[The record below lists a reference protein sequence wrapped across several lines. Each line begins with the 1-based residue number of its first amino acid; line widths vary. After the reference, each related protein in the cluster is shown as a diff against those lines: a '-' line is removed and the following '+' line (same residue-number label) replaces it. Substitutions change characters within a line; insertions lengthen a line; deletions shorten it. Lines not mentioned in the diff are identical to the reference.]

1 MKKILSLIVIATM
14 MAVST
19 CLPVYAYTDSSL
31 NFNGATS
38 NNVFGDLLDWT
49 GVIFE
54 NVDNSGIFDMKGSLA
69 VGGNVTTSGG
79 FTISNPQNPNIDD
92 VAFLVNGKANING
105 YGSVTGKTV
114 LGSADGNN
122 YRLSNITSSETTN
135 GKYTVADS
143 SNYFSNAKNTAY
155 TVKSAIDKLPV
166 NSVCKVVDG
175 VYTFVGDSDKDI
187 LVYNVD
193 DSVINSY
200 RFDFNISDGQTVV
213 VNLTAPDAIKMSYGA
228 FCINGNMEPDYLS
241 NYNRNI
247 IINVVNANKLEM
259 THCDMYGV
267 LVAPN
272 TDLVGKGGDVCGTVI
287 LNNFDASNGFE
298 LHTGNNNSFIP
309 SISTNEYQEP
319 TTSEDSEKAGI
330 RIDVPRKMAVTFADG
345 SICYGGEMK
354 DFVVGKE
361 YLFQMCAVN
370 WDNGIYDGNEN
381 GFKGTV
387 VYRMIAVHRDDFNN
401 RAKEARENPD
411 RYTVKGIDIIDN
423 EAKTIIVNCDA
434 DNAHLETDVNNFFVA
449 YRFHFES
456 GDYNKKTQIKNVIN
470 NPIES
475 LSVNLP
481 VGSTVTCNAYVNGEM
496 VGTDKIFVTVNS
508 GEGIYDNEFLTS
520 VNDYTWKY

>member
-1 MKKILSLIVIATM
+1 MKKIISLIVIAAM
-14 MAVST
+14 MIISV

-38 NNVFGDLLDWT
+38 SNAFGDLLDWT
-49 GVIFE
+49 GIIFE

-79 FTISNPQNPNIDD
+79 FTISNPQNTNIDD
-92 VAFLVNGKANING
+92 VAFLVNGNANING
-105 YGSVTGKTV
+105 YGSITGKTV
-114 LGSADGNN
+114 LGNAEGNN

-135 GKYTVADS
+135 GEYTVADS
-143 SNYFSNAKNTAY
+143 SQYFSSAKNTAY
-155 TVKSAIDKLPV
+155 AVKSAIDKLPV
-166 NSVCKVVDG
+166 NGECKIANG

-213 VNLTAPDAIKMSYGA
+213 VNLTAQDVIKMSYGA
-228 FCINGNMEPDYLS
+228 FCINGNMEQDYLS
-241 NYNRNI
+241 NYSRNI
-247 IINVVNANKLEM
+247 IINVVNAEKLEM

-272 TDLVGKGGDVCGTVI
+272 TDLVGKGGYVCGTVI
-287 LNNFDASNGFE
+287 LNNLNASNGFE

-309 SISTNEYQEP
+309 SILSVNEYQEP
-319 TTSEDSEKAGI
+319 TVSEDGEKAGI
-330 RIDVPRKMAVTFADG
+330 RIDVPRKMAVAFADG
-345 SICYGGEMK
+345 SVCYGGEMK
-354 DFVVGKE
+354 DFVIGQE

-387 VYRMIAVHRDDFNN
+387 VYRMIAVHRDDFNK
-401 RAKEARENPD
+401 RVKEAMGNPD
-411 RYTVKGIDIIDN
+411 KYTVKGIDIIDN
-423 EAKTIIVNCDA
+423 ETKTIIVNCDA
-434 DNAHLETDVNNFFVA
+434 TDAHLETDVNNFFVA
-449 YRFHFES
+449 YRFHFEN

-470 NPIES
+470 TPIES

-481 VGSTVTCNAYVNGEM
+481 IGSTVTCNAYVNDDL
-496 VGTDKIFVTVNS
+496 VKTDNIFVTVNP
-508 GEGIYDNEFLTS
+508 DNKNDEFLTS
-520 VNDYTWKY
+520 VNDYTWSY